1 MTIGGYFSGDYEEAR
16 AKFLDAC
23 GVSGIAVES
32 HQNRSLGPEGEALFV
47 NGGENMYRRGG
58 VKLHQ
63 GLRR

>member
-1 MTIGGYFSGDYEEAR
+1 MRFGRLEHRFCTHIP
-16 AKFLDAC
+16 
-23 GVSGIAVES
+23 ES
-32 HQNRSLGPEGEALFV
+32 LEPGV

>member
-1 MTIGGYFSGDYEEAR
+1 MRSSDSEMRTFSYIEEHGNR
-16 AKFLDAC
+16 MQKFILPDE
-23 GVSGIAVES
+23 IPIDPVET
-32 HQNRSLGPEGEALFV
+32 V